1 MAALNTIT
9 VTLRTRAKL
18 DPGSMLL
25 ISGLVGAL
33 TNDTD
38 AVPLGGN
45 AAGMSLFG
53 TTAVWRQRLGE
64 LALVAQK
71 AVSSGVDSSTD
82 SDVLAFDGKGPWVL
96 NFSLLNPPHGQE
108 PVTVSIQS
116 RLFDPLLLDS
126 PSWSTSN
133 PDLQAG
139 SGVVITPVAMSVVG
153 DDNSFPLRVAFFTL
167 AAMGQSTTSGARA
180 NTFTVTLRANVH
192 FHLGSVVILSGLRN
206 TGTNSTDALPISC
219 YMKRPNMN
227 KELRVNDFGYT
238 AEWDRDNGTLEFRV
252 FSVRTSANATYSIS
266 FALINPERGQDSPN
280 IFLSVLMPGQPVA
293 CPLLEIAG
301 NDTLV
306 DNLEGDA
313 SPLCVSPDTW
323 QITPSLVRNAAGDS
337 SPLLVLDFLVK
348 HVAQSTPSA
357 LASNTISVSLVF
369 RSGVQAGSLL
379 VVSGLTGTLTP
390 DAHDLPLAVHVP
402 VIYLQNSSI
411 AQSIRA
417 WNTSSGTCNR
427 TMGPGWRTCALWTNA
442 DGSLKVNIQSSLLPH
457 VPYML
462 QFSLQNP
469 AAGQKPP
476 PIAIQLSGASS
487 IPKTAMES
495 AEGNGAPLGVA
506 LFLAK
511 MWQNV
516 SISQSSPY
524 PASRNTITVT
534 IGLESRI
541 YDMQSRIT
549 LSGLSGTDT
558 PSGPI
563 VINAS
568 DVVCSV
574 NTSTTSM
581 SSSSTPAP
589 TSSSSTPYPTGS
601 TSSMSGVGAETTT
614 AEGSMGST
622 SASGTSGGSTPATS
636 SPLSTTPPIATTPVI
651 ATSTPEPQWSEIRC
665 GVQFAADWSSAAD
678 TDSLVLRFNSFLEPH
693 FPYILSFEVRNQA
706 AMQASPAISI
716 ELSGSI
722 AVLRRQIRGAL
733 GNAAPLLIGG
743 FSIKNLTQ
751 SSSTPGAVNSIF
763 VTLSTNIVWP
773 SSQVPGRTIVIAI
786 QGLRG
791 AQTTTAVLPMSET
804 SARNVLG
811 GNAFWTQAS
820 GLLEIPVLQHA
831 SLAPGETMSFSF
843 KLVNPIRAHVS
854 GVIIASAAI
863 QDGEGPNVT
872 LASPAEMKRATGHS
886 APLLVAGL
894 LTTSIYQSSVAQSAG
909 TCKAAA
915 ALSSSS
921 CSRSSLGTCDSC
933 SVNTISL
940 SFATNVLITP
950 PARITLQGL
959 TGSLDVGLSAL
970 ALTAQVTDTSPARS
984 ADHVS
989 SKAPQDVQQAVF
1001 VEWDQS
1007 ILSNKSEAT
1016 EVFGAKAA
1024 AWNASSGILEI
1035 QVRQSMQPWA
1045 LYEIQFELLN
1055 PHRAHDPVNVSLA
1068 LSSLHHHI
1076 PARQLEGGS
1085 GNQAPLFVTGFTVK
1099 NISQLDP
1106 SPSSDN
1112 TITVVLAARSLLN
1125 RGDEI
1130 VIAGLTGSDTRS
1142 TDQLRI
1148 DTTWAPPLSFSTTPL
1163 AFTSSAPTSSTTI
1176 SPTPTTAPI
1185 ESTPPGFCAPGYEQ
1199 IGEECTC
1206 TPEPRGSLFGVA
1218 ACNQSGIWRQDTG
1231 QLRLTLNHDI
1241 AAHEEVSFSFSLL
1254 NPARGQDAPVVSV
1267 ECVGRARIL
1276 PSDMDSAQGNHAPL
1290 LVADFLV
1297 ASISQD
1303 TPGALARNVL
1313 RLVVAVRAALPVG
1326 SVLHVSGLTGSES
1339 PDGFIDLEGNMTQ
1352 YTTPQGVWQ
1361 QAQGTL
1367 NITCAISVPP
1377 ETLLVL
1383 HVPLLN
1389 GRHPQESP
1397 RVFLESSGPVR
1408 IAAAAMDKGISNAAP
1423 LVIAG
1428 LVARLFQSSYE
1439 RSAVNELTLDF
1450 ISSVNLPGNSTLALV
1465 NLLGA
1470 APVSHDLNQ
1479 TQVFPPALFSCV
1491 MPTNVRVGNFSRRRE
1506 DSLADG
1512 AANNATT
1519 PQSIPA
1525 TWSSSYQQV
1534 HMRIAHPLAAQQ
1546 QYRLVFR
1553 LRNPASAQASP
1564 EVRIQVLGAIAVF
1577 EAPVLKP
1584 PAVPISSALRAP
1596 LAVVAELLNA
1606 SILQTTPNA
1615 GALNTLR
1622 ISFTSRDA
1630 IYTADRVNFTISGLR
1645 GAAAPVGTHVYIELG
1660 PGHKNLLAHVARWDR
1675 LAGLLVVQV
1684 TGDIEAGKATNFS
1697 FSVTNPH
1704 TGQDPQNVSL
1714 ESSGLIH
1721 LPTPVAPAAEN
1732 GAPLLVGHV
1741 RAASF
1746 RQSNPFVGASNV
1758 LQFSFSSNV
1767 WLPNTTLLSI
1777 TGFANTSA
1785 LVATGNSSAQA
1796 LTVVH
1801 DASLLSTSETSAPGD
1816 AMWDSRAGLILVS
1829 LTADLVAHTRYG
1841 ILIQVQNP
1849 LEAREGVLTSYVSAH
1864 GPIQL
1869 PLYNVSLGKG
1879 NMAPLFA
1886 TGWQIKSIRQSSM
1899 ATFGINTITVSL
1911 KMPAQI
1917 LAGSKV
1923 IVSGLSGSITQSGPL
1938 EVHAQPDAVWLST
1951 ARWTNDVGRIEFELT
1966 ADSDANGIYTLNFC
1980 LENPASGQS
1989 SPSPIL
1995 LQTQDARG
2003 LEVIPRTEMTIPGG
2017 IHSPLVIAGFTGKTI
2032 WQSSSACN
2040 ETNLISVTLVG
2051 LVPLDARYH
2060 TIVTIRGLT
2069 NSTTGGFNRKVP
2081 ITAQPP
2087 VMGAYARWFQATG
2100 TLVLNLAEDS
2110 EGLPAHEALSVDF
2123 ELGNSVLKRS
2133 VSRVRG
2139 EDIKTNGAR
2148 RSVWILPDVRVEVT
2162 WRDEHG
2168 KMVFIDSTPLNFVE
2182 SVVGSVSDSTCGFI

>member
-18 DPGSMLL
+18 EPGSMLL

-38 AVPLGGN
+38 AMPLGGN
-45 AAGMSLFG
+45 AAGMSFFG
-53 TTAVWRQRLGE
+53 TTAVWRQRFGE
-64 LALVAQK
+64 LALVAK
-71 AVSSGVDSSTD
+71 TAVSGGSSSTD
-82 SDVLAFDGKGPWVL
+82 SDELAFDGKGPWVL

-126 PSWSTSN
+126 PSWSTSHA
-133 PDLQAG
+133 DLQAG
-139 SGVVITPVAMSVVG
+139 SGVVITPTAMSVVG
-153 DDNSFPLRVAFFTL
+153 DDNSFPLRVAFFTQ
-167 AAMGQSTTSGARA
+167 AAMGQSTTSSARP
-180 NTFTVTLRANVH
+180 NTFTVTLRANVN
-192 FHLGSVVILSGLRN
+192 FLLGSVIILSGLRN
-206 TGTNSTDALPISC
+206 TGTNSTDSLPISC

-238 AEWDRDNGTLEFRV
+238 AEWDRDHGTLAFKV
-252 FSVRTSANATYSIS
+252 LSVRTYANANYSIS
-266 FALINPERGQDSPN
+266 FALINPEKGQDSPN
-280 IFLSVLMPGQPVA
+280 IFVSVLIPGQSVA
-293 CPLLEIAG
+293 CPLLQIAG
-301 NDTLV
+301 NDSTLV
-306 DNLEGDA
+306 DNLESEA
-313 SPLCVSPDTW
+313 SPLCVSPDSL
-323 QITPSLVRNAAGDS
+323 QIAPSLVGNAAGDS

-357 LASNTISVSLVF
+357 LAFNTISVSLVF
-369 RSGVQAGSLL
+369 RTAVQAVSQL
-379 VVSGLTGTLTP
+379 VIFGLTGTLTR
-390 DAHDLPLAVHVP
+390 DTHDLALAVHVP
-402 VIYLQNSSI
+402 AMYLQNSSI
-411 AQSIRA
+411 AQSVRA

-427 TMGPGWRTCALWTNA
+427 TTGPGLRSCAVWTNA
-442 DGSLKVNIQSSLLPH
+442 DGSLKVNIQSSLLAH
-457 VPYML
+457 VPYIL
-462 QFSLQNP
+462 QFALQNP
-469 AAGQKPP
+469 ATGQKPP
-476 PIAIQLSGASS
+476 LISIQLSGASS

-506 LFLAK
+506 LFLAN

-558 PSGPI
+558 ASGPI
-563 VINAS
+563 EIDAS
-568 DVVCSV
+568 NVVCSV
-574 NTSTTSM
+574 NTSTNT
-581 SSSSTPAP
+581 
-589 TSSSSTPYPTGS
+589 
-601 TSSMSGVGAETTT
+601 
-614 AEGSMGST
+614 T
-622 SASGTSGGSTPATS
+622 SASGS
-636 SPLSTTPPIATTPVI
+636 SPAASSLSATTTPIANTSVI
-651 ATSTPEPQWSEIRC
+651 ATSTPAPQWSEIRC
-665 GVQFAADWSSAAD
+665 GVQFAADWSTAAD

-751 SSSTPGAVNSIF
+751 SSSTPGAVNSIS
-763 VTLSTNIVWP
+763 VTLCTNIVWP
-773 SSQVPGRTIVIAI
+773 SSLVPGRKIVIAI
-786 QGLRG
+786 QGLLG
-791 AQTTTAVLPMSET
+791 AQTTTAVLPVSET
-804 SARNVLG
+804 SSRHVLAG
-811 GNAFWTQAS
+811 SAFWTQAS
-820 GLLEIPVLQHA
+820 GLLEIPVLQNA
-831 SLAPGETMSFSF
+831 SLAPGEIMGFSF
-843 KLVNPIRAHVS
+843 ELVNPTRAHTS
-854 GVIIASAAI
+854 GVMIASATM

-872 LASPAEMKRATGHS
+872 LASPAEMKRALGHR

-894 LTTSIYQSSVAQSAG
+894 LTTSIRQSSVAQSAG
-909 TCKAAA
+909 TCKGAVAAV

-921 CSRSSLGTCDSC
+921 CSRSSQGTCDAC

-940 SFATNVLITP
+940 RFATNVLTTP

-970 ALTAQVTDTSPARS
+970 ALRAHVTDPSPARS

-989 SKAPQDVQQAVF
+989 SKAPQDVQQSGF

-1007 ILSNKSEAT
+1007 ILSNKSEASD
-1016 EVFGAKAA
+1016 VFGAKAA

-1035 QVRQSMQPWA
+1035 EVQQSMQPWA
-1045 LYEIQFELLN
+1045 LYQVEFELLN
-1055 PHRAHDPVNVSLA
+1055 AHRAHDAVNVSLA
-1068 LSSLHHHI
+1068 LSSIQYHI
-1076 PARQLEGGS
+1076 PACQLEGGS
-1085 GNQAPLFVTGFTVK
+1085 GNQAPLLVTGFTVK
-1099 NISQLDP
+1099 NISQLNP
-1106 SPSSDN
+1106 SPSRHN
-1112 TITVVLAARSLLN
+1112 TITVVLAARSLLT
-1125 RGDEI
+1125 RGDVI
-1130 VIAGLTGSDTRS
+1130 VMTGLTGSDTRS
-1142 TDQLRI
+1142 THQLRI
-1148 DTTWAPPLSFSTTPL
+1148 DTTWAPPSPP
-1163 AFTSSAPTSSTTI
+1163 ASSTTTT
-1176 SPTPTTAPI
+1176 SPALTTAPV
-1185 ESTPPGFCAPGYEQ
+1185 ESAPPASGGFCDSGYELSE
-1199 IGEECTC
+1199 EECTC
-1206 TPEPRGSLFGVA
+1206 TRARGGSLFGVA

-1231 QLRLTLNHDI
+1231 QLRLTLNHDLG
-1241 AAHEEVSFSFSLL
+1241 AHEVVSFSFSLL
-1254 NPARGQDAPVVSV
+1254 NPARGQDAPVVSI

-1276 PSDMDSAQGNHAPL
+1276 PSEMDSAQGNQAPL

-1313 RLVVAVRAALPVG
+1313 RLVVALRAALPVG
-1326 SVLHVSGLTGSES
+1326 SVLHVSGLTGCES

-1352 YTTPQGVWQ
+1352 YTTRQGVWQ

-1367 NITCAISVPP
+1367 NITCALSVPP
-1377 ETLLVL
+1377 EALLVL

-1408 IAAAAMDKGISNAAP
+1408 IAAAAMDKGVSNAAP

-1428 LVARLFQSSYE
+1428 LVARLFQSSYQ

-1450 ISSVNLPGNSTLALV
+1450 ISNVDIPCNSTVALV

-1470 APVSHDLNQ
+1470 APVFLHLNQ
-1479 TQVFPPALFSCV
+1479 TQVSPSALFSRV
-1491 MPTNVRVGNFSRRRE
+1491 TIPANVRVGNFSQRGE

-1512 AANNATT
+1512 ATNYATT
-1519 PQSIPA
+1519 PA

-1534 HMRIAHPLAAQQ
+1534 HMRIAHALEAHA
-1546 QYRLVFR
+1546 QYRLVFQ
-1553 LRNPASAQASP
+1553 LRNPPSAQASP

-1584 PAVPISSALRAP
+1584 PAVPVSSALRAP

-1606 SILQTTPNA
+1606 SIEQTTPNA

-1622 ISFTSRDA
+1622 MSFTSRDA
-1630 IYTADRVNFTISGLR
+1630 IYAADRVNFTISGLR
-1645 GAAAPVGTHVYIELG
+1645 GAAAPVETHVYIELG

-1675 LAGLLVVQV
+1675 RAGQLAFEV
-1684 TGDIEAGKATNFS
+1684 TGDIAAGSATNFS
-1697 FSVTNPH
+1697 FNVTNPH

-1714 ESSGLIH
+1714 QSSGLIH

-1741 RAASF
+1741 RWASL

-1758 LQFSFSSNV
+1758 LHFSFSSNV
-1767 WLPNTTLLSI
+1767 WLPNATLLSI
-1777 TGFANTSA
+1777 TGFPNTSA
-1785 LVATGNSSAQA
+1785 LVAAGNSSARA
-1796 LTVVH
+1796 LTIVH
-1801 DASLLSTSETSAPGD
+1801 DASLLSTSETWAPGD

-1829 LTADLVAHTRYG
+1829 LTADLVAHTHYG
-1841 ILIQVQNP
+1841 IVIQVQNP
-1849 LEAREGVLTSYVSAH
+1849 LEAREGVGTSYVSAH
-1864 GPIQL
+1864 GRIELPIF
-1869 PLYNVSLGKG
+1869 NVSLGKG
-1879 NMAPLFA
+1879 NMAALFA
-1886 TGWQIKSIRQSSM
+1886 TGWQIKSIRQSSC
-1899 ATFGINTITVSL
+1899 ATSGINTITVSL
-1911 KMPAQI
+1911 KIPAQI
-1917 LAGSKV
+1917 FTGSKV
-1923 IVSGLSGSITQSGPL
+1923 IVSGLSGSITRSGRL

-1966 ADSDANGIYTLNFC
+1966 ADSDANGIYTLHFA
-1980 LENPASGQS
+1980 LENPASGQL

-1995 LQTQDARG
+1995 LQTQDALG
-2003 LEVIPRTEMTIPGG
+2003 KEVIPRTDMLTPGG
-2017 IHSPLVIAGFTGKTI
+2017 IHSPLVIAGFTEKTI

-2040 ETNLISVTLVG
+2040 ETNVISVTLVG

-2060 TIVTIRGLT
+2060 TIVTIRGLG
-2069 NSTTGGFNRKVP
+2069 NSTTSGFNRKVP
-2081 ITAQPP
+2081 ITARPP
-2087 VMGAYARWFQATG
+2087 VMGSYARWFQATG

-2110 EGLPAHEALSVDF
+2110 EGLPAHKALSVDF
-2123 ELGNSVLKRS
+2123 ELGNAVLKRS

-2139 EDIKTNGAR
+2139 EDINVNGAR

-2162 WRDEHG
+2162 WRDQHG
-2168 KMVFIDSTPLNFVE
+2168 KMGFIDSTPLNFLE
-2182 SVVGSVSDSTCGFI
+2182 SDVGSLSDSTCGFI